1 MYDPIFITVSII
13 FLPFSSSFFFLEDL
27 EKRLFNIKIDRGVLF
42 GVFKW

>member
-13 FLPFSSSFFFLEDL
+13 FLPFFFFFFLEDL